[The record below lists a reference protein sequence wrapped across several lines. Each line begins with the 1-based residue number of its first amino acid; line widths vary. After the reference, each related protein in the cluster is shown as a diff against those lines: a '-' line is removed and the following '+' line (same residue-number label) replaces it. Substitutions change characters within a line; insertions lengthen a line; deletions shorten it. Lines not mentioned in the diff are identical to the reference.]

1 MHADEARAMADAAK
15 LAKEVTALMVEVC
28 EIEKA
33 YAAALKYS
41 CKLLNEKI
49 PAAAAEGFTAYAAK
63 DDIPFDILTSY
74 KTATVFHDE
83 VAEIAE
89 KFGYT
94 YVKGGRHYVVKW

>member
-15 LAKEVTALMVEVC
+15 LAKEVTALMVEVY

-49 PAAAAEGFTAYAAK
+49 PAAAAEGFTAYTVN
-63 DDIPFDILTSY
+63 DDTPFDSFTSY
-74 KTATVFHDE
+74 KIATVFHDE
-83 VAEIAE
+83 VAEIVE

-94 YVKGGRHYVVKW
+94 YVKDGRRYVVEW